1 MHEAKI
7 AQYRAEAAI
16 CIARANSD
24 SNKST
29 SARWPKV
36 AGDWTRM
43 ADELEVKNHPRGAES
58 PEDGGN

>member
-29 SARWPKV
+29 STRWLKI
-36 AGDWTRM
+36 ATEWSRM
-43 ADELEVKNHPRGAES
+43 ADELEGKNLKTR
-58 PEDGGN
+58 PEIPGDSGN